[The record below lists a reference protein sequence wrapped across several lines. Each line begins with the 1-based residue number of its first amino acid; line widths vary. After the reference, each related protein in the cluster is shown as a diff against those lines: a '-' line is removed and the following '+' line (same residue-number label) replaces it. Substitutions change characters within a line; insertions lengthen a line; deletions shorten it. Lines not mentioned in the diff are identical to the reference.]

1 MIGVIDSS
9 VFLAQYLG
17 EERSGEA
24 SDLLGRLS
32 DAVVSRITDV
42 EVRRGLSLVVS
53 AVERVTAETLFTQQR
68 RVMNVVDVDAEIAEM
83 ASQVAVETRVR
94 TLDAIHIATALATR
108 ADCLITF
115 DRRQAEAARV
125 FDLTVLGVDG

>member
-17 EERSGEA
+17 EERSVEA
-24 SDLLGRLS
+24 SDLMGRLS

-42 EVRRGLSLVVS
+42 EVRRGLSLAVS

-83 ASQVAVETRVR
+83 ASQIAVETRVR
-94 TLDAIHIATALATR
+94 SLDAIHIATALATR
-108 ADCLITF
+108 SDCLITF
-115 DRRQAEAARV
+115 DRRQAEAARA
-125 FDLTVLGVDG
+125 FDLPVLGVDE